1 MKKLTLLI
9 VLVGTLAGMSACTT
23 TTRETR
29 SVNTPLG
36 SVSTTTT
43 TVE

>member
-9 VLVGTLAGMSACTT
+9 ILVGALAGMSACT

-43 TVE
+43 TIE